1 MNPYFSR
8 PKRALSGTI
17 EGPTTA
23 ATIPVAEV
31 KREAEQVEQEEMQ
44 KEAEM
49 KTPEKKPREH
59 AEDEEEEEEDEV
71 VQESPQPSRH
81 TPESEQ
87 KKPAL
92 ADIDITNFVVNT
104 KVGPVSHFLFKIIFL
119 LKNDRTSQKRDPCC
133 RKMCH
138 IERGN
143 IECYP
148 LLEKT
153 HYFFCSTDRIAF
165 VGSPK
170 RIVAKFRMN
179 AILSIK

>member
-104 KVGPVSHFLFKIIFL
+104 KVGPVSHFFIQDYFL
-119 LKNDRTSQKRDPCC
+119 A
-133 RKMCH
+133 
-138 IERGN
+138 
-143 IECYP
+143 
-148 LLEKT
+148 EK
-153 HYFFCSTDRIAF
+153 
-165 VGSPK
+165 
-170 RIVAKFRMN
+170 
-179 AILSIK
+179 